1 MQDLKTLPMH
11 DQPHK
16 KLSEFI
22 EMMHASSQPCGQ
34 NQYFAEASA
43 IVMQL

>member
-16 KLSEFI
+16 NLSKFI
-22 EMMHASSQPCGQ
+22 EIMHASSQLCGQ
-34 NQYFAEASA
+34 NQYFAESSA